1 MLRRFSKNN
10 ELNSNN
16 IDSQTSSSVTTA
28 QSSKFYKLETKCFS
42 TKLLKSSKLTLNR
55 SQLPPSPALRNEPQI
70 ICQLPF
76 ERLSNIWN
84 FLKAN
89 KQEIQKRNK
98 ERGFLNN
105 AQIFA
110 KLKDR
115 KSTMQIFCLFC
126 DKKFST
132 KALLAKHTER
142 VHTIVSQRRSSGRNS
157 QSFINSTC
165 TFCTKNKKNSAAPQA
180 PVQVQGSSNDLNNL
194 FLHFIDKHP
203 DKYFSC
209 KHCII
214 RFNDVTVLNDHG
226 KHHHHHQNKQEEF
239 KFVLP
244 ISEDVINQNVQTRR
258 QRRLSIECKPIIDE
272 ATVSPSE
279 YNYDTF
285 YLNTKK

>member
-1 MLRRFSKNN
+1 MIRRFSKNN
-10 ELNSNN
+10 ELKTKN
-16 IDSQTSSSVTTA
+16 IDSEKSSSVPTA
-28 QSSKFYKLETKCFS
+28 QKGKLSELGKLCYSKR
-42 TKLLKSSKLTLNR
+42 LLKTNKRIVNK
-55 SQLPPSPALRNEPQI
+55 SQLPSLPLLKKEPQI
-70 ICQLPF
+70 ICQLPL

-84 FLKAN
+84 FLKVD
-89 KQEIQKRNK
+89 KQKIQRRKRN
-98 ERGFLNN
+98 RIASNN
-105 AQIFA
+105 AHIFV

-115 KSTMQIFCLFC
+115 EITMQILCLFC

-165 TFCTKNKKNSAAPQA
+165 SFCTKKKKPSAALQV

-214 RFNDVTVLNDHG
+214 RFNDVTLLNEHS
-226 KHHHHHQNKQEEF
+226 KQYHESKQEEF

-244 ISEDVINQNVQTRR
+244 ISDELVNQNVQTRR

-272 ATVSPSE
+272 ATVSPSK
-279 YNYDTF
+279 YI
-285 YLNTKK
+285 

>member
-1 MLRRFSKNN
+1 MIRRFSKNN
-10 ELNSNN
+10 ELINKN
-16 IDSQTSSSVTTA
+16 IDSEKISSVPTA
-28 QSSKFYKLETKCFS
+28 QNGKFSELGKLCYSKT
-42 TKLLKSSKLTLNR
+42 LLKSNKRILNK
-55 SQLPPSPALRNEPQI
+55 SQLPSFPLPRNKPKI
-70 ICQLPF
+70 ICQLPL
-76 ERLSNIWN
+76 ERLSNIWK
-84 FLKAN
+84 FLKVDKQDIQIGN
-89 KQEIQKRNK
+89 KQRIAS
-98 ERGFLNN
+98 NN
-105 AQIFA
+105 AHIFV
-110 KLKDR
+110 KLKD
-115 KSTMQIFCLFC
+115 KESTMQILCLFC

-165 TFCTKNKKNSAAPQA
+165 SFCTKKKKPSAAALPV

-214 RFNDVTVLNDHG
+214 RFNDVTLLNEH
-226 KHHHHHQNKQEEF
+226 NKQQHHSKQEDF

-244 ISEDVINQNVQTRR
+244 ISDELINQNVQTRR

-272 ATVSPSE
+272 ATTSPSK
-279 YNYDTF
+279 YIYATS
-285 YLNTKK
+285 L